1 MHACAHLP
9 APPVELPTGRRVALV
24 RTSVTCAPPVEV
36 PPASSAS
43 RLPHVAT
50 THTAA
55 SHDADALS
63 RRAVLRAAPL
73 LLLAQCSG
81 ASAVGA
87 TPEVGAEAALPVA
100 RYTDARNH
108 FAVEYPAQWVPTQKD
123 GAAVLFTDP
132 GDRIN
137 TLGVTVSPVT
147 VQSLSQVGSLEAV
160 TDKLVAAER
169 GKDGTLEVE
178 VGFTRE
184 RRAAGNGAPVYEFEY
199 TVQHATRGN
208 KTVVTAVCIEQK
220 TLYILA
226 LQWRVGSADKPL
238 PVPAVAALAP
248 QLLASF
254 QPGTVDGVDK

>member
-1 MHACAHLP
+1 MHACGHVP
-9 APPVELPTGRRVALV
+9 APLAELPSGRRVALV

-36 PPASSAS
+36 PPARRSTS
-43 RLPHVAT
+43 LPHGAT
-50 THTAA
+50 THGAA
-55 SHDADALS
+55 SHDRDAAS

-73 LLLAQCSG
+73 LLLSQCGG
-81 ASAVGA
+81 APAVRAAPELGA
-87 TPEVGAEAALPVA
+87 GAALPVA
-100 RYTDARNH
+100 RYTDAKNH
-108 FAVEYPAQWVPTQKD
+108 FAVEYPATWAPTQKD

-147 VQSLSQVGSLEAV
+147 VQSLAQVGSLEAV
-160 TDKLVAAER
+160 TDKLVKAER
-169 GKDGTLEVE
+169 DKDGTLEVD
-178 VGFTRE
+178 VGFSRE
-184 RRAAGNGAPVYEFEY
+184 RQSAGSGTPVYEFEY

-238 PVPAVAALAP
+238 PVPLVAALAP

-254 QPGTVDGVDK
+254 QPGTVDGGDK